1 MRERKL
7 RISLPIRIGILLLV
21 GFLVIFSGGY
31 FTYMRLTEVVNSIH
45 RDKYQ
50 QTGLPA
56 IRYVS
61 TSIEQAENYMRLYG
75 ITGNRSYMED
85 YSELTGSIDS
95 SIQVLYS
102 HYPDDDWFTARID
115 TINTLFEHKKVLWHE
130 MISIWQ
136 RGASA
141 SDISDLTEEIR
152 SEGASEDSTRRLLA
166 RLFSGRKNEQ
176 TFDDEAV
183 IERLNALEHEEKQFE
198 SNLTRQEIE
207 LALTSNML
215 TEAFISLMEQLEA
228 YEMKVERENMERAD
242 ELSGEAYQL
251 MTVLSLFGVGL
262 GLFGLII
269 LLSYIRKNQAY
280 NRVLVRSRQAAE
292 ELAKSKEQ
300 FIANV
305 SHEIRT
311 PLNAINGFIKQLLSG
326 NIDREVKN
334 KLEIVDSAGDQLIR
348 LINDVLDFSK
358 LQAGSLDLHPVHFNP
373 AVVVQEACSIFS
385 GMAAENGNIIESDV
399 EDVGELAL
407 YGDIQRFQQILYNLL
422 SNAVKFTREGT
433 IGVLATL
440 KERSEDRMV
449 LKIAVTDTGLGI
461 EASKMD
467 KIFEEYSQADQDMTI
482 RYGGTGLGLSIV
494 KRLVDLFN
502 GEINVESKKG
512 VGTTVT
518 CLLEF
523 SEGKHDH
530 IQHKKPAGVKYTLP
544 EGLRVL
550 VADDEPYNQELMAM
564 ILRKWKI
571 DFDTA
576 KNGLEAIELL
586 KKNKY
591 DVVLMDIRMPVING
605 VMATQFIRDT
615 LKRPREE
622 VIVIGITADITR
634 HQTSEVSELFNTLL
648 VKPFT
653 EEELHRAIT
662 LETKTGEA
670 ATGVADVDP
679 KETDADIEGLVR
691 ASGNDKDFIKEM
703 IGRFKTSTLR
713 GLEEI
718 REAAEHESYD
728 EIDDLAHRMAPPAR
742 HLGAGRLLNV
752 IGQIREDSKNKAA
765 DRILEHAEEANKIT
779 LQVVEHLE
787 EQYRAL
793 TE

>member
-1 MRERKL
+1 
-7 RISLPIRIGILLLV
+7 
-21 GFLVIFSGGY
+21 
-31 FTYMRLTEVVNSIH
+31 MRLTEVVNSIH
-45 RDKYQ
+45 REKYQ

-61 TSIEQAENYMRLYG
+61 TSIDQAENYMRLYG

-102 HYPDDDWFTARID
+102 HYPDDEWFTARID

-141 SDISDLTEEIR
+141 SDISDITEEIR
-152 SEGASEDSTRRLLA
+152 SEGASEDSTRRFLA
-166 RLFSGRKNEQ
+166 RLFSGRKNEP
-176 TFDDEAV
+176 TLDDEAV
-183 IERLNALEHEEKQFE
+183 IEKLNELENEEKQFE

-215 TEAFISLMEQLEA
+215 TEAFISLMAQLEA
-228 YEMKVERENMERAD
+228 YEMKIELENMERAD
-242 ELSGEAYQL
+242 ELAGEAYQL
-251 MTVLSLFGVGL
+251 MTILSLFGVGL

-269 LLSYIRKNQAY
+269 LVSYIRKNQAY
-280 NRVLVRSRQAAE
+280 NRILVRSRHAAE

-326 NIDREVKN
+326 NIDREVKS

-358 LQAGSLDLHPVHFNP
+358 LQAGSLSLHPVHFNP
-373 AVVVQEACSIFS
+373 AEVVQDACSIFT
-385 GMAAENGNIIESDV
+385 GMAAENRNIIESDV
-399 EDVGELAL
+399 EEVKELAL
-407 YGDIQRFQQILYNLL
+407 YGDMQRFQQILYNLL
-422 SNAVKFTREGT
+422 SNAVKFTSGGS
-433 IGVLATL
+433 IGVLATIRK
-440 KERSEDRMV
+440 KEEDRV
-449 LKIAVTDTGLGI
+449 ILDIVVTDTGLGI
-461 EASKMD
+461 EASKME
-467 KIFEEYSQADQDMTI
+467 KIFEEYSQADQDLTI

-494 KRLVDLFN
+494 KKLIDLFN
-502 GEINVESKKG
+502 GDINVESKKG

-518 CLLEF
+518 CTLEF
-523 SEGKHDH
+523 AEGKHEH
-530 IQHKKPAGVKYTLP
+530 IQHKKPAGVKYSLP

-564 ILRKWKI
+564 ILRKWNI
-571 DFDTA
+571 DFDTV

-586 KKNKY
+586 KKKKY

-605 VMATQFIRDT
+605 VMATHFLRDT
-615 LKRPREE
+615 LKRSREE
-622 VIVIGITADITR
+622 VIVIGITADVTR

-648 VKPFT
+648 VKPFS

-662 LETKTGEA
+662 SETKTGGASDDEA
-670 ATGVADVDP
+670 DGDP
-679 KETDADIEGLVR
+679 KESDADIEGLVR
-691 ASGNDKDFIKEM
+691 ASGNDTSFVKDM
-703 IGRFKTSTLR
+703 IGQFETSTLR

-718 REAAEHESYD
+718 REAVEQEKY
-728 EIDDLAHRMAPPAR
+728 EMVDDLAHRMAPPAR
-742 HLGAGRLLNV
+742 HLAAGRLLDV
-752 IGQIREDSKNKAA
+752 IGRIREASEEKS
-765 DRILEHAEEANKIT
+765 AEKIMELTGLAKEIT

-787 EQYRAL
+787 QQYRAL